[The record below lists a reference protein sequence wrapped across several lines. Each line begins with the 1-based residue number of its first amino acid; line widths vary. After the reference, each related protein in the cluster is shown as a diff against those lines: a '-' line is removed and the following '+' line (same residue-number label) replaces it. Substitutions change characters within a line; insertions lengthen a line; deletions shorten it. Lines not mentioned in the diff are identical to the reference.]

1 LQSLEKIDL
10 RFIPYFLL
18 NMAYN
23 NQPCWEKQSQD
34 ARTGLFLDI
43 KFNRSTIDGYIYDY
57 LLGNEF
63 KWDEDFRE
71 EQFHTE
77 LVAGITN
84 SFNSFDNRL
93 NMDNVNET
101 ITELIEEYVEDKWI
115 IGIDNPDSDSDTETE
130 EEVEKN

>member
-1 LQSLEKIDL
+1 
-10 RFIPYFLL
+10 
-18 NMAYN
+18 MAYN

-34 ARTGLFLDI
+34 IRAGLFLDI

-84 SFNSFDNRL
+84 SFNSFGNRL

-101 ITELIEEYVEDKWI
+101 ITELIEYYVEYKQI
-115 IGIDNPDSDSDTETE
+115 IGIYDPDSDTETE

>member
-1 LQSLEKIDL
+1 MS
-10 RFIPYFLL
+10 
-18 NMAYN
+18 YN

-34 ARTGLFLDI
+34 TRAGLFLDI

-84 SFNSFDNRL
+84 SFNSFGNRL

-101 ITELIEEYVEDKWI
+101 ITELIEYYVEYKQI
-115 IGIDNPDSDSDTETE
+115 IGIYDPDSDSDSDTE
-130 EEVEKN
+130 EEVE